1 MAKSTNRGEG
11 TPRRGRRR
19 TDVEAGPIEAQTP
32 LADDRPTPP
41 AAAPQPLDTA
51 RMSLRDADTM
61 PSPEA
66 IARRAY
72 EIYQQRGGGHG
83 RDLEDWLRAEREL
96 REAAMRRTSSR
107 TH

>member
-1 MAKSTNRGEG
+1 MAKSTTRGEG

-19 TDVEAGPIEAQTP
+19 NDVEAGAVEPQTP
-32 LADDRPTPP
+32 IAEDRPAPP
-41 AAAPQPLDTA
+41 AAAQEPLDTA
-51 RMSLRDADTM
+51 RMTLRDADTM

-72 EIYQQRGGGHG
+72 EMYQQRGCAHG

>member
-1 MAKSTNRGEG
+1 MAKSMNRGEG
-11 TPRRGRRR
+11 SARRGRRR
-19 TDVEAGPIEAQTP
+19 TDAEAAPVEAQTP

-41 AAAPQPLDTA
+41 APASEELDTA

-96 REAAMRRTSSR
+96 REAAMRRTSTR